1 MLRSLFVIG
10 GLLTILAS
18 CHESKYLPANQTLY
32 TANKTEV
39 QSSVPMTKKEQ
50 KKWDEGTAAASN
62 AIALRALVSAVGLST
77 EATAWISHG
86 DKAHAVE
93 LYHKALTLL
102 DPNRQ
107 DHDGLRQQI
116 EHVLA
121 DLDPPK
127 ATKTAPRK
135 KQP

>member
-1 MLRSLFVIG
+1 MIADTDEKIAVFYR
-10 GLLTILAS
+10 
-18 CHESKYLPANQTLY
+18 
-32 TANKTEV
+32 
-39 QSSVPMTKKEQ
+39 EQ

-107 DHDGLRQQI
+107 DHEGLRQQI